1 MTWQKIAWRYNDPG
15 RNPGFPDVLWSEC
28 DDAPMRLDY
37 VRELCGLAPRTQA
50 RRGCYAAQMRMGD
63 KTFLL
68 FKRVS
73 P

>member
-1 MTWQKIAWRYNDPG
+1 MTWQKIAWRYNEAA
-15 RNPGFPDVLWSEC
+15 RNAGFPDVLWSEC
-28 DDAPMRLDY
+28 DDAPFSLDY
-37 VRELCGLAPRTQA
+37 VRDLCGLAPRTRPQ
-50 RRGCYAAQMRMGD
+50 RGCYAAQMRMGD